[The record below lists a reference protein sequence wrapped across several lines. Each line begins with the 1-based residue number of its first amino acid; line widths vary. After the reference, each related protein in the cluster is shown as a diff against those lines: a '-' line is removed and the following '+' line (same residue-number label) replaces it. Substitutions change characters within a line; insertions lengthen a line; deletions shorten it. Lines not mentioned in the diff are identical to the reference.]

1 MIGRIQGIEGVQTV
15 GAMQGGD
22 QAVTMYVLL
31 TDGKRGTSQEI
42 SRRIVEETADMGCEI
57 TASGSGMDISAM
69 AGSGLQIDITG
80 DDLDTLRRIAG
91 TSPPWWKGTPA
102 QPKSQT
108 VWIRQ
113 VPKSASRWI
122 RKRPP
127 PTTLTVAQVYQ
138 SIAGALQTEST
149 ATTLSADA
157 GGMPVVVVPG
167 QRRTS

>member
-1 MIGRIQGIEGVQTV
+1 
-15 GAMQGGD
+15 
-22 QAVTMYVLL
+22 
-31 TDGKRGTSQEI
+31 
-42 SRRIVEETADMGCEI
+42 MGCEI

-91 TSPPWWKGTPA
+91 DIAALVEGTPA
-102 QPKSQT
+102 QPKSRT

-127 PTTLTVAQVYQ
+127 PTT
-138 SIAGALQTEST
+138 
-149 ATTLSADA
+149 
-157 GGMPVVVVPG
+157 
-167 QRRTS
+167 